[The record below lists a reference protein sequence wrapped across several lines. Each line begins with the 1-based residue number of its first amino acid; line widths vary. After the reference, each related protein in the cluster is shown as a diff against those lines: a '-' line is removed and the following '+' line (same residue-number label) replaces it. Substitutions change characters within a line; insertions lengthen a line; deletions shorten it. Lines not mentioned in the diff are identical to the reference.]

1 MDNREQASDIFREA
15 LKLDP
20 YCQEALHYLTKH
32 QMLSA
37 EQEQSLLDSIP
48 LEDEEKEMIHFLY
61 SIGKS
66 NFYFK
71 IIPLDGNSL
80 KISSMCFFYHM

>member
-1 MDNREQASDIFREA
+1 MALLVLKGKVLESMDNREQASDIFREA

-61 SIGKS
+61 SIGRSK
-66 NFYFK
+66 F
-71 IIPLDGNSL
+71 
-80 KISSMCFFYHM
+80 